1 MIFRGWRFAPTAE
14 YQKTVRYPAAAGKN
28 TERIS
33 IINEIYPHF
42 VEIVEE
48 EHNICRMRIN
58 AFVVRDAIS
67 YVIACPAITR
77 RS

>member
-1 MIFRGWRFAPTAE
+1 MIFRGWREAPTAE
-14 YQKTVRYPAAAGKN
+14 YQKTVRYHAAAGKN

-48 EHNICRMRIN
+48 IYEM
-58 AFVVRDAIS
+58 
-67 YVIACPAITR
+67 
-77 RS
+77 

>member
-1 MIFRGWRFAPTAE
+1 MTGLRGTLRFR
-14 YQKTVRYPAAAGKN
+14 QAAAGKN

-48 EHNICRMRIN
+48 IYEM
-58 AFVVRDAIS
+58 
-67 YVIACPAITR
+67 
-77 RS
+77 